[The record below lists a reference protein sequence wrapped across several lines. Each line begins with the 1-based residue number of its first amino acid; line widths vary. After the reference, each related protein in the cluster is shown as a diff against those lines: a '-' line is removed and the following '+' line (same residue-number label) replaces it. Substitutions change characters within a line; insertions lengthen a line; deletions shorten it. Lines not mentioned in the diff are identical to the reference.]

1 MSFHIKKS
9 SPEEIRQKF
18 NSLVDRYSDS
28 KTGQNTAVDSVLIAD
43 IIARVAAS
51 VNPEATE
58 ILDIGCGAGNY
69 AIKIASRFQDVNVTL
84 VDLSEKMLEK
94 AAERL
99 IQITNG
105 KIDLVRGDIR
115 EIHLMEEHYDIV
127 VAATSLHHLRDETE
141 WAMVYKN
148 VYNSLKP
155 GGSFWISDLIKHDHE
170 RIHKIFWD
178 DYGRFLLRQGGIK
191 LKDWVFE
198 QMKIEDS
205 PRSLYF
211 QIELLNNAGFR
222 YVDILHKNMIFAAFG
237 GIK

>member
-1 MSFHIKKS
+1 MSLHIKKS

-51 VNPEATE
+51 VNSEATD

-69 AIKIASRFQDVNVTL
+69 AVKIASCFQNVNVTL

-105 KIDLVRGDIR
+105 KIDLVWGDIR
-115 EIHLMEEHYDIV
+115 EIHLTQDHYDIA

-141 WAMVYKN
+141 WAMVFKN
-148 VYNSLKP
+148 VYRSLKP
-155 GGSFWISDLIKHDHE
+155 GGSFWISDLIKHDNE

-178 DYGRFLLRQGGIK
+178 DYGRFLLKRGGIK

-198 QMKIEDS
+198 QIKIEDS
-205 PRSLYF
+205 PSSLYF
-211 QIELLNNAGFR
+211 QTELLKKAGFS
-222 YVDILHKNMIFAAFG
+222 YVDVLHKNMVFAAFG